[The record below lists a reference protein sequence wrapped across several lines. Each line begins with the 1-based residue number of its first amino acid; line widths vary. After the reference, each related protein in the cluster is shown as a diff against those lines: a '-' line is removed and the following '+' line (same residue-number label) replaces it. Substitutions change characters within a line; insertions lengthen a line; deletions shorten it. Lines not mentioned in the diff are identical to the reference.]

1 MPPFCVPPV
10 GMTFGGVFPL
20 QILLSLLD
28 EDYGECSTAMTTPP
42 MWSDLPCSCFS
53 DVFFPLLV
61 LLWLSWWSFL
71 LPLLAF
77 AVAFYPLRVF
87 GRSMWG

>member
-1 MPPFCVPPV
+1 MPPSCVPPV

-20 QILLSLLD
+20 QILLSLLND
-28 EDYGECSTAMTTPP
+28 DYGEYSTAMTTPP
-42 MWSDLPCSCFS
+42 MWSDLPCSCVS

-71 LPLLAF
+71 LPLSAF
-77 AVAFYPLRVF
+77 AVAFCPLRVF